1 VLFVDDIVAYV
12 TIEIIY
18 IYIYIYIYN
27 IYIYHLKFLI
37 TRILYFES
45 FSNPLIHLKSRSL

>member
-18 IYIYIYIYN
+18 IYIYIYIYISFEISYYSGYFILN
-27 IYIYHLKFLI
+27 HLV
-37 TRILYFES
+37 IL
-45 FSNPLIHLKSRSL
+45 

>member
-18 IYIYIYIYN
+18 IYIYISFEISYYSGYFILN
-27 IYIYHLKFLI
+27 HLV
-37 TRILYFES
+37 IL
-45 FSNPLIHLKSRSL
+45 

>member
-18 IYIYIYIYN
+18 IYIYIY
-27 IYIYHLKFLI
+27 HLKFLI
-37 TRILYFES
+37 TQDTLF
-45 FSNPLIHLKSRSL
+45 